1 MITIIHFCRSWRIA
15 FSMVLITGLIVS
27 CKLSPTKN
35 YNQLIDRGEYSEA
48 ERVIQLMLKS
58 NYKTTPQAELDL
70 AFELERLDRIK
81 LDFQKTEAEVR
92 EYVLKYIP
100 DASEDDFERW
110 EADQALEWRM
120 IDGKKR
126 YFNRAGRNLF
136 RIDAGAKKIWRELHP
151 SQDEAAGSGQA
162 KGIDGHNAEII
173 AAIRETGP
181 GFVKPVRLQITQSV
195 SVDADAVPV
204 GEIIR
209 CWIPYPRE
217 IQNRQTD
224 IKIIRTDPA
233 NSLLAPADQLQRTI
247 YLEKP
252 AVAGEKIH
260 FDVQY
265 EYTSH
270 GTWADIDPSHITAA
284 SDSLLGIYIQ
294 ERPPHIVFTPELQA
308 ISQKVVG
315 SERNPYLIA
324 KKLFKW
330 VDDNIPWASAREYS
344 TIRNIPQ
351 YAIENQHGDCGIQM
365 LTFMTLCRM
374 NGIPTRWQSGWEFK
388 PPDDSMHDWGM
399 IYFEP
404 YGWLPMD
411 VTYGVRDVDDDAGK
425 WFYVSGMDSYRTINN
440 DDYSQ
445 PFYPA
450 KIHHRSETIDSQRGE
465 VEWRGGNL
473 YFNQWD
479 WSHDW
484 KIIN

>member
-1 MITIIHFCRSWRIA
+1 MHCVHPDAEYKAMIADGDFILAIAAIDKIITHSNNLTPEKVLELRFEKDRLNRI
-15 FSMVLITGLIVS
+15 
-27 CKLSPTKN
+27 
-35 YNQLIDRGEYSEA
+35 
-48 ERVIQLMLKS
+48 
-58 NYKTTPQAELDL
+58 
-70 AFELERLDRIK
+70 RLD
-81 LDFQKTEAEVR
+81 FTKTESEIK
-92 EYVLKYIP
+92 EYVLDYIP
-100 DASEDDFERW
+100 DASEADFKRW
-110 EADQALEWRM
+110 EASQALEWRM
-120 IDGKKR
+120 IDGEKR
-126 YFNRAGRNLF
+126 YFNRAARNLF
-136 RIDAGAKKIWRELHP
+136 RIDNDARVIWQKYHK
-151 SQDEAAGSGQA
+151 SGDEATGSGLA
-162 KGIDGHNAEII
+162 PGIDVHNAEVI

-181 GFVKPVRLQITQSV
+181 GFVKPVRLQITQSI
-195 SVDADAVPV
+195 SVAADAVPA

-209 CWIPYPRE
+209 CWIPIPRE

-224 IKIIRTDPA
+224 IKIIKTKPA
-233 NSLLAPADQLQRTI
+233 NSLLAPADQLQRAI

-260 FDVQY
+260 FEVQY
-265 EYTSH
+265 EYTSR
-270 GTWADIDPSHITAA
+270 GTWADIDPSRITAV
-284 SDSLLGIYIQ
+284 SDPVLGKYIQ

-315 SERNPYLIA
+315 SETNPYLMA

-351 YAIENQHGDCGIQM
+351 YAIENHHGDCGIQT

-399 IYFEP
+399 VYFEP

-411 VTYGVRDVDDDAGK
+411 VTYGVRDVDDESWK
-425 WFYVSGMDSYRTINN
+425 WFYVSGMDSYRTIYN

-450 KIHHRSETIDSQRGE
+450 KIHYRSETIDSQRGE

-473 YFNQWD
+473 YFDQWD

>member
-1 MITIIHFCRSWRIA
+1 MHKIKWLSRA
-15 FSMVLITGLIVS
+15 NLELITAYLFTGIIMSCQPPNSDYNSLIANGEFSQAQEVIS
-27 CKLSPTKN
+27 NLLDQSTDLSS
-35 YNQLIDRGEYSEA
+35 SEILTLQFA
-48 ERVIQLMLKS
+48 
-58 NYKTTPQAELDL
+58 
-70 AFELERLDRIK
+70 LERLDRIK

-100 DASEDDFERW
+100 DASEADFQRW

-120 IDGKKR
+120 IDGEKR

-136 RIDAGAKKIWRELHP
+136 RIDSAAKKIWQDLHP

-162 KGIDGHNAEII
+162 LGIDVHNAEII
-173 AAIRETGP
+173 AAIKESGP
-181 GFVKPVRLQITQSV
+181 GFVKPVRLQITQSI
-195 SVDADAVPV
+195 SVATDAVPD

-209 CWIPYPRE
+209 CWIPFPRE

-224 IKIIRTDPA
+224 IQIVMTDPA
-233 NSLLAPADQLQRTI
+233 NSVLAPADQLQRTI
-247 YLEKP
+247 YFEKP
-252 AVAGEKIH
+252 AIAGEKTH
-260 FDVQY
+260 FEVKY
-265 EYTSH
+265 EYTTR
-270 GTWADIDPSHITAA
+270 GTWSDIDPIRIAA
-284 SDSLLGIYIQ
+284 VSDPTLAKYIQ
-294 ERPPHIVFTPELQA
+294 ERPPHIVFTPELRA
-308 ISQKVVG
+308 ISQRVVG
-315 SERNPYLIA
+315 TETNPYLIA

-351 YAIENQHGDCGIQM
+351 YAIENHHGDCGIQT

-411 VTYGVRDVDDDAGK
+411 VTYGVRNVANEDGK
-425 WFYVSGMDSYRTINN
+425 WFYVSGMDSYRTIYN

-445 PFYPA
+445 SFYPA

>member
-1 MITIIHFCRSWRIA
+1 
-15 FSMVLITGLIVS
+15 VVTGLIVS
-27 CKLSPTKN
+27 CQLSPTNN
-35 YNQLIDRGEYSEA
+35 YQQLIDRGEYSEA
-48 ERVIQLMLKS
+48 ERVIKIMLKS
-58 NYKTTPQAELDL
+58 DYKTTPQAKLDL
-70 AFELERLDRIK
+70 AFELERLNRIR
-81 LDFQKTEAEVR
+81 LDFTQTEADIR
-92 EYVLKYIP
+92 DYILKYIP
-100 DASEDDFERW
+100 DASAEDFQKW
-110 EADQALEWRM
+110 NASQALEWRM
-120 IDGKKR
+120 IDGEKR
-126 YFNRAGRNLF
+126 YFNRAARNLF
-136 RIDAGAKKIWRELHP
+136 RIDKEARVIWQKYYK
-151 SQDEAAGSGQA
+151 SGDEATGSGLA
-162 KGIDGHNAEII
+162 PGIDIHNAEII

-181 GFVKPVRLQITQSV
+181 GFVKPVRLQITQSI
-195 SVDADAVPV
+195 SVVADAVPT

-209 CWIPYPRE
+209 CWIPIPRE
-217 IQNRQTD
+217 IQNRQTA
-224 IKIIRTDPA
+224 IKIIRTEPA

-252 AVAGEKIH
+252 AFAGEKIH
-260 FDVQY
+260 FEVQY
-265 EYTSH
+265 EYTSR
-270 GTWADIDPSHITAA
+270 GTWANIDPSHITAI
-284 SDSLLGIYIQ
+284 SDLVLGKYIQ
-294 ERPPHIVFTPELQA
+294 ERPPHIVFTPELRA

-351 YAIENQHGDCGIQM
+351 YAIENHHGDCGIQT

-411 VTYGVRDVDDDAGK
+411 VTYGVRDVGDESGK
-425 WFYVSGMDSYRTINN
+425 WFYVSGMDSYRTIYN

-473 YFNQWD
+473 YFDQWD